1 MSELVATSPRTAGP
15 RLPSARPALL
25 VLQMLA
31 VPLAILLVWE
41 LSGRLG
47 WIARGILPSPTAV
60 AQGWWQWAVGHD
72 AMGLNAY
79 SGT

>member
-1 MSELVATSPRTAGP
+1 
-15 RLPSARPALL
+15 LL